1 MKLAAPRASPRFPGR
16 RPINPDMLQTRSLF
30 GFFVLIAFAWALS
43 AHRRKFPFRTVLTG
57 AALQFLLGVIVL
69 RTGAGA
75 AFFGALGDVVAVLI
89 RASDEGARFIFG
101 NLVDVAPDTWGFVFA
116 AKALPTII
124 VFSSMS
130 AIGYHLGVLQRIV
143 ALMARMMAVLMRLS
157 GAESLAAA
165 ANIFMGQTEAPLLV
179 RPYIPT
185 MTDSELHAVMV
196 GGFATIAGSLMA
208 VYAAILGHTDPVAIS
223 DMARH
228 LLTAS
233 VISSPAGLV
242 VAKILLPETGEPATR
257 GKVRL
262 QFERTTRNLIDAA
275 ATGAL
280 DGMKLAINVA
290 AMLIAFIAIITLLD
304 VVLGKFGELRG
315 IAALVQLA
323 GLERLNLDGILGLLF
338 SPIAWLIGVPTGDC
352 RDFAS
357 LLGKAMATNEFL
369 AYRSLNEMNLA
380 QELLPRSS
388 RLAIYALCGF
398 ANFSSIAIQIAGIGG
413 MAPQRSHDLAR
424 LGLRAM
430 LGGAI
435 ACWMTACVAGTL
447 I

>member
-1 MKLAAPRASPRFPGR
+1 MNLAVPRASRRYPGR
-16 RPINPDMLQTRSLF
+16 RPNKSDMLQTRSLF
-30 GFFVLIAFAWALS
+30 GFLALIALAWVLS
-43 AHRRKFPFRTVLTG
+43 AHRSRFPFRTVLTG
-57 AALQFLLGVIVL
+57 AALQFLLGVLVL
-69 RTGAGA
+69 RTKAGA
-75 AFFGALGDVVAVLI
+75 AFFSALGDVVAILI

-101 NLVDVAPDTWGFVFA
+101 NLVEVAPDKWGFVFA

-124 VFSSMS
+124 VFSAMS
-130 AIGYHLGVLQRIV
+130 AIGYHVGILQRVV
-143 ALMARMMAVLMRLS
+143 AVMARIMAVLMRLS
-157 GAESLAAA
+157 GAESLSAA
-165 ANIFMGQTEAPLLV
+165 ANVFMGQTEAPLLV
-179 RPYIPT
+179 RPYIPA

-208 VYAAILGHTDPVAIS
+208 VYAAMLGYTDPAAIS

-233 VISSPAGLV
+233 VISAPAGLV
-242 VAKILLPETGEPATR
+242 VAKVLLPETGEPATR
-257 GKVRL
+257 GQVRL
-262 QFERTTRNLIDAA
+262 RFERTTRNIIDAA

-290 AMLIAFIAIITLLD
+290 AMLIAFIAIIALLD
-304 VVLGKFGELRG
+304 VVLGKFGELG
-315 IAALVQLA
+315 PVASLVRLA
-323 GLERLNLDGILGLLF
+323 GLERLNLDGLLGLLF
-338 SPIAWLIGVPTGDC
+338 SPIAWLIGVPTADC
-352 RDFAS
+352 RSVAS

-369 AYRSLNEMNLA
+369 AYRSLYEMNVA
-380 QELLPRSS
+380 QTLLPRSS
-388 RLAIYALCGF
+388 KLAIYALCGF

-413 MAPQRSHDLAR
+413 MAPQRAHDLAR

-435 ACWMTACVAGTL
+435 ACWMTACVAGTM